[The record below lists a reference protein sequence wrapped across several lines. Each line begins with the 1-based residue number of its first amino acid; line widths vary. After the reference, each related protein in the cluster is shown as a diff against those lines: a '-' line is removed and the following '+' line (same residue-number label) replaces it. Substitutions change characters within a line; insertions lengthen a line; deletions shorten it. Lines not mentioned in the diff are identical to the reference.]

1 MVSDVGDDDQIFRH
15 REQRVDTRLAV
26 GVVSVE
32 EVHGS
37 RNAHVVQK
45 LQSLLESKTFLF
57 ESVFRFSPKSRLK
70 EPLTEGHVEGGAEEE
85 NSETRSVKERVLAGG
100 RCERQLS
107 RTN

>member
-37 RNAHVVQK
+37 RDAHVVQN
-45 LQSLLESKTFLF
+45 L
-57 ESVFRFSPKSRLK
+57 
-70 EPLTEGHVEGGAEEE
+70 
-85 NSETRSVKERVLAGG
+85 
-100 RCERQLS
+100 
-107 RTN
+107 